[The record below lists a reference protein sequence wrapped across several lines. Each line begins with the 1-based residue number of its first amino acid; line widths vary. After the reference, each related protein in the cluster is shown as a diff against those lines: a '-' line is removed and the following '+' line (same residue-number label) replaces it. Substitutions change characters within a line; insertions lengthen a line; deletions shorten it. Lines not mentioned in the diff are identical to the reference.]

1 MKLKRFSWVCY
12 YLVMYLFV
20 LLFEQF
26 KKDSHR
32 VLTDLSLS
40 EKISEELREEEILII
55 FRLKE
60 PTVLKLTWLAIK
72 RVIQLI
78 FLE

>member
-32 VLTDLSLS
+32 VLIDLSLS
-40 EKISEELREEEILII
+40 EKISEELREEEIPII
-55 FRLKE
+55 FRHKE

-78 FLE
+78 FLV